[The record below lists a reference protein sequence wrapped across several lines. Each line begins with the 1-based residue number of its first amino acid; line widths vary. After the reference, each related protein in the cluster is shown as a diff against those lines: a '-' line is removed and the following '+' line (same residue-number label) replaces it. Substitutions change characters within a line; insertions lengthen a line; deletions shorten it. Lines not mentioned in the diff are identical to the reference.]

1 MNIPLCF
8 SKSNISIKSSQGVPV
23 LILANKQDLRGAREP
38 KQIEK
43 LLGLHELSP
52 MFPQQPHP
60 NIAANCASSNPASLP
75 KGHHSTPST
84 GGGGGGL
91 PTSGADHSATTPT
104 SGHTTTT
111 TNTSS
116 STQHTTTPTSS
127 SAASATS
134 NHHSQQQPF
143 KGWYIQ
149 PACAITGEGL
159 QEGLEALYE
168 MIIKKRKM
176 NKAHRKKR

>member
-1 MNIPLCF
+1 MF
-8 SKSNISIKSSQGVPV
+8 SFQGVPV
-23 LILANKQDLRGAREP
+23 LILANKQDLPGAREP

-52 MFPQQPHP
+52 LFPQQPHP

-84 GGGGGGL
+84 GGL
-91 PTSGADHSATTPT
+91 PSSTELTATTPT
-104 SGHTTTT
+104 SA
-111 TNTSS
+111 TNS
-116 STQHTTTPTSS
+116 STTSHIPSQPHTTPTSS
-127 SAASATS
+127 SS
-134 NHHSQQQPF
+134 NNSHSQQQPF
-143 KGWYIQ
+143 KGWFIQ